1 MVLLESNMG
10 GWHGGCW
17 SLVGREWAW
26 TRGCVFGERKT
37 ETERERESRVV
48 FLLER
53 EWMNENE
60 RKCERPGGSSLRLER
75 KRLTRKFYLNLCK
88 SLSFYLS
95 VFFFFCQNPSVFIP
109 VPAFFV
115 LVFHLPVPAFSPL
128 FCSPAPLFFF
138 ESPPPLVVVQAALLP
153 LCPFLFFLLIFSRP
167 KICPFSFCPCPAI

>member
-1 MVLLESNMG
+1 
-10 GWHGGCW
+10 
-17 SLVGREWAW
+17 
-26 TRGCVFGERKT
+26 
-37 ETERERESRVV
+37 
-48 FLLER
+48 
-53 EWMNENE
+53 MNENE

-138 ESPPPLVVVQAALLP
+138 RISSSSPRCAGCPFAPLSLPFFSPYFFHVPKSVPLVSARALLFSRDDPPGPPLCIWKVD
-153 LCPFLFFLLIFSRP
+153 
-167 KICPFSFCPCPAI
+167 